1 MPDKLILITNDDGI
15 NAPGIRFLIDCLKPL
30 ARIIVV
36 APMTPMSGMGHA
48 VTIREPLRLKQ
59 VLIGD
64 NIAEYKTNGTP
75 VDCVKLA
82 MNVLPNCKP
91 DLIVSGINHGSN
103 ASVNVFYSGT
113 MAAVIE
119 GCMLGIPSIGFSSV
133 NYAADVNFSG
143 FADYIKRIV
152 VSALETGIPDHTC
165 LNVNFPETEIVKGLK
180 VCRQAMAYWKE
191 DFDERIDPHDS
202 PYFWLRGQFVMTDS
216 GDDHDEAC
224 LAAGYVSVVP
234 INIDITA
241 HNALESLKKQFNS
254 L

>member
-1 MPDKLILITNDDGI
+1 MSEKLILITNDDGI

-48 VTIREPLRLKQ
+48 VTIREPLRLKETFIEKDH
-59 VLIGD
+59 V
-64 NIAEYKTNGTP
+64 EYKTNGTP

-82 MNVLPNCKP
+82 MNVLPDCKP

-133 NYAADVNFSG
+133 NYASDADMSD
-143 FADYIKRIV
+143 FADHIKTIV
-152 VSALETGIPDHTC
+152 CSVLEHGIPENTC

-180 VCRQAMAYWKE
+180 VCRQAKAFWKE
-191 DFDERIDPHDS
+191 DFDERIDPHEK
-202 PYFWLRGQFVMTDS
+202 PYFWLRGEFVMTDQ

-224 LAAGYVSVVP
+224 LANGYVTVVP

-241 HNALESLKKQFNS
+241 HSAIETLKNQFNS